1 MQTLHAHQRL
11 QRAGSVDARGGRTAA
26 APFAFTAR
34 RPQLHPRPFTAAPG
48 TGSRRDTLVLREA
61 AAAGASPSGDASQTS
76 FLSAFWKF
84 LRPHTI
90 RGTILGTSAVV
101 SRALLENQAAIDWGL
116 LPRALL
122 GLVALLC
129 GNGYIVGINQIYD
142 VDIDVVNKPFLP
154 VAAGELSTGLAWALV
169 LGLAAT
175 GLSIVA
181 SNFGP
186 LITSLYALGLTLGTV
201 YSIPP
206 FRLKQYAIPAFLIIA
221 TVRGFLLNF
230 GVYHAT
236 RAALGLEFV
245 WNAPIAFITTFVTV
259 FATAIAITKDLPDV
273 EGAQPRRW
281 RRPGGPPRRCDR
293 MHAGSQGALQLVLG
307 LTLVAPL
314 PPCCRRQGQQHR
326 DLCHQAGR
334 AQGLAAGRVA
344 DARQLRGRRG
354 AGVHAQQL
362 VQRAGDGG
370 RALGA
375 GGGAGA
381 ADGQAAL
388 GALHA
393 GGRAGLLQMGLEPV
407 LCRVPALPHPL
418 SRQQL
423 LLAWWRGGAA
433 WRARGLLCGRVGGS
447 LVLCVKRPGRVL
459 RDVSCRSSSQNQRA
473 CSGPY
478 DSSRGCVTQ
487 GKYSLCCKNLDSF
500 LPLHPSKPWPAN
512 T

>member
-1 MQTLHAHQRL
+1 MQTFQAAHQRL
-11 QRAGSVDARGGRTAA
+11 QRGGPLDAHSGRAA
-26 APFAFTAR
+26 AASFAFTAR
-34 RPQLHPRPFTAAPG
+34 RPQLHARPFTAAPG
-48 TGSRRDTLVLREA
+48 HTGSRRDTLVLREA

-101 SRALLENQAAIDWGL
+101 SRALLENQAAIDWSL

-122 GLVALLC
+122 GLAALLC

-175 GLSIVA
+175 GLGIVA
-181 SNFGP
+181 TNFGS

-221 TVRGFLLNF
+221 VVRGFLLNF

-273 EGAQPRRW
+273 EGA
-281 RRPGGPPRRCDR
+281 RRPARLAACL
-293 MHAGSQGALQLVLG
+293 AAQGARAARAQQQQQQLPECS
-307 LTLVAPL
+307 AA
-314 PPCCRRQGQQHR
+314 PCC
-326 DLCHQAGR
+326 GR
-334 AQGLAAGRVA
+334 W
-344 DARQLRGRRG
+344 
-354 AGVHAQQL
+354 
-362 VQRAGDGG
+362 
-370 RALGA
+370 
-375 GGGAGA
+375 
-381 ADGQAAL
+381 
-388 GALHA
+388 
-393 GGRAGLLQMGLEPV
+393 
-407 LCRVPALPHPL
+407 C
-418 SRQQL
+418 
-423 LLAWWRGGAA
+423 
-433 WRARGLLCGRVGGS
+433 
-447 LVLCVKRPGRVL
+447 
-459 RDVSCRSSSQNQRA
+459 
-473 CSGPY
+473 
-478 DSSRGCVTQ
+478 
-487 GKYSLCCKNLDSF
+487 
-500 LPLHPSKPWPAN
+500 
-512 T
+512 